1 MTERY
6 ELTLYGYGETGR
18 LFTLAALAA
27 EAGMHPDLVAR
38 YIDYGLIE
46 PARSIAGEA
55 LFEARDV
62 ARLRTIQ
69 RLRSDLGVSLP
80 GAAVI
85 MDLLDRIERMQR
97 EIEGLRKRL
106 EVRS

>member
-6 ELTLYGYGETGR
+6 ELTLYGCGETGC

-27 EAGMHPDLVAR
+27 EAGMHPDLVVR

-46 PARSIAGEA
+46 PVRSIAGEA
-55 LFEARDV
+55 LFEAGDV

-69 RLRSDLGVSLP
+69 RLRSDLGVGLP

-85 MDLLDRIERMQR
+85 MELLDRIESMQR
-97 EIEGLRKRL
+97 EIEWLRERG
-106 EVRS
+106 